1 VDARAF
7 MPPLDEVFKR
17 LIENLEEIR
26 LPPEE
31 AERLEELTTE
41 LDALREAHE
50 GDQCVRYKWLAKRT
64 DRFMDRAAVTLKQ
77 YQRLT
82 GRRHPGMVNIL
93 PGDLVPW
100 EIAVDE
106 TADAMRMTSDEFAG
120 CVVRAYERER
130 TIFRTLGD
138 IKELVR

>member
-1 VDARAF
+1 
-7 MPPLDEVFKR
+7 MPTLDEVFKR
-17 LIENLEEIR
+17 LIENLEAIR

-31 AERLEELTTE
+31 ADRLTELTAE
-41 LDALREAHE
+41 LDTLREAHE
-50 GDQCVRYKWLAKRT
+50 SDRCVRYKWLAKRT

-82 GRRHPGMVNIL
+82 GKRHPGMANIL

-106 TADAMRMTSDEFAG
+106 PADAMGLTSDEFAD
-120 CVVRAYERER
+120 CVVGAYERER
-130 TIFRTLGD
+130 KIFSTLGD
-138 IKELVR
+138 IKEMVR